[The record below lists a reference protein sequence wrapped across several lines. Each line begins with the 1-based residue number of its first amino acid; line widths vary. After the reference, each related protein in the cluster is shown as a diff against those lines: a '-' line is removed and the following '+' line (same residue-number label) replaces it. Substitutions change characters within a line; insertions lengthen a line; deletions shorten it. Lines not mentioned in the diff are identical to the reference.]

1 MLPGSQHLL
10 AAWERSGEPALQ
22 TGTCINR
29 VGMAAGTVAL
39 SLTPPSFFF
48 SFIIALKVVVKI
60 VGHGNAFIVD
70 HFWF

>member
-1 MLPGSQHLL
+1 M
-10 AAWERSGEPALQ
+10 
-22 TGTCINR
+22 
-29 VGMAAGTVAL
+29 GMAAGTVAL